1 MGSLRQTI
9 MLRITLVL
17 AGSML
22 TLSKPK
28 GTYIVVKV
36 PGESISL
43 NPPITPSTPRTP
55 EIQITPE
62 EGTIP
67 EIQTT
72 AEYRGTTSEEI
83 GTTPEEIT
91 TPDTSEILVTNE
103 LQEKSWLQ
111 EQRVEKGNLLT
122 TLDSSPLQLSKF
134 RVKFD
139 LWIEKL
145 GRGVVSVLHIGNTDS
160 MRQPAFYIHE
170 KLSQLQINF
179 FRVRH
184 MQHLAVEKW
193 HTIDI
198 ERATAGLEAVYKII
212 IDEELKGNWT
222 QSEPPVKDEE
232 VKVYLSSPWRD
243 PLNGKVRN
251 LEMSFTPV
259 Q

>member
-1 MGSLRQTI
+1 

-28 GTYIVVKV
+28 DTYIVVKV
-36 PGESISL
+36 QGESISL

-55 EIQITPE
+55 EIQ
-62 EGTIP
+62 
-67 EIQTT
+67 
-72 AEYRGTTSEEI
+72 TTSEI

-91 TPDTSEILVTNE
+91 TPDASEILVTNE

-160 MRQPAFYIHE
+160 MRQPAVYIHE
-170 KLSQLQINF
+170 KSSKLQINF
-179 FRVRH
+179 FRVKH

-198 ERATAGLEAVYKII
+198 ERATAGLEAVYKIM
-212 IDEELKGNWT
+212 IDG
-222 QSEPPVKDEE
+222 PVDGF
-232 VKVYLSSPWRD
+232 LA
-243 PLNGKVRN
+243 L
-251 LEMSFTPV
+251 
-259 Q
+259 

>member
-28 GTYIVVKV
+28 DTYIVVKV

-55 EIQITPE
+55 EIQTTPE
-62 EGTIP
+62 EGTIQ

-72 AEYRGTTSEEI
+72 AEYRRTTSEEI

-91 TPDTSEILVTNE
+91 TPDTSGILVTNE

-145 GRGVVSVLHIGNTDS
+145 GRGVVSV
-160 MRQPAFYIHE
+160 
-170 KLSQLQINF
+170 
-179 FRVRH
+179 
-184 MQHLAVEKW
+184 
-193 HTIDI
+193 
-198 ERATAGLEAVYKII
+198 
-212 IDEELKGNWT
+212 
-222 QSEPPVKDEE
+222 
-232 VKVYLSSPWRD
+232 
-243 PLNGKVRN
+243 
-251 LEMSFTPV
+251 
-259 Q
+259 

>member
-1 MGSLRQTI
+1 

-28 GTYIVVKV
+28 DTYIVVKV
-36 PGESISL
+36 QGESISL

-55 EIQITPE
+55 EIQ
-62 EGTIP
+62 
-67 EIQTT
+67 
-72 AEYRGTTSEEI
+72 TTSEI

-160 MRQPAFYIHE
+160 MRQPAVYIHE
-170 KLSQLQINF
+170 KSSKLQINF
-179 FRVRH
+179 FRVKH

-198 ERATAGLEAVYKII
+198 ERATAGLEAVYKIM
-212 IDEELKGNWT
+212 IDEELAGNWT
-222 QSEPPVKDEE
+222 QSEPPVKDE
-232 VKVYLSSPWRD
+232 
-243 PLNGKVRN
+243 
-251 LEMSFTPV
+251 
-259 Q
+259 

>member
-1 MGSLRQTI
+1 

-28 GTYIVVKV
+28 DTYIVVKV
-36 PGESISL
+36 QGESISL

-55 EIQITPE
+55 EIQ
-62 EGTIP
+62 
-67 EIQTT
+67 
-72 AEYRGTTSEEI
+72 TTSEI

-160 MRQPAFYIHE
+160 MRQPAVYIHE
-170 KLSQLQINF
+170 KSSKLQINF
-179 FRVRH
+179 FRVKH

-198 ERATAGLEAVYKII
+198 ERATAGLEAVYKIM
-212 IDEELKGNWT
+212 IDEELAGNWT

>member
-1 MGSLRQTI
+1 

-28 GTYIVVKV
+28 DTYIVVKV
-36 PGESISL
+36 QGESISL

-55 EIQITPE
+55 EIQ
-62 EGTIP
+62 
-67 EIQTT
+67 
-72 AEYRGTTSEEI
+72 TSEEI

-160 MRQPAFYIHE
+160 MRQPAVYIHE
-170 KLSQLQINF
+170 KSSKLQINF
-179 FRVRH
+179 FRVKH
-184 MQHLAVEKW
+184 MHHLAVEKW
-193 HTIDI
+193 HAIDI
-198 ERATAGLEAVYKII
+198 ERATAGLEAVYKIM
-212 IDEELKGNWT
+212 IDEELAGNWT

-251 LEMSFTPV
+251 LEMSYKSV

>member
-1 MGSLRQTI
+1 

-28 GTYIVVKV
+28 DTYIVVKV

-55 EIQITPE
+55 EIQIT
-62 EGTIP
+62 P

-160 MRQPAFYIHE
+160 MRQPAVYIHE
-170 KLSQLQINF
+170 KSSKLQINF
-179 FRVRH
+179 FRVKH

-198 ERATAGLEAVYKII
+198 ERATAGLEAVYKIM
-212 IDEELKGNWT
+212 IDG
-222 QSEPPVKDEE
+222 PVDGF
-232 VKVYLSSPWRD
+232 LA
-243 PLNGKVRN
+243 L
-251 LEMSFTPV
+251 
-259 Q
+259 

>member
-1 MGSLRQTI
+1 

-28 GTYIVVKV
+28 DTYIVVKV

-55 EIQITPE
+55 EIQTTSEI
-62 EGTIP
+62 GTTP

-160 MRQPAFYIHE
+160 MRQPAVYIHE
-170 KLSQLQINF
+170 KSSKLQINF
-179 FRVRH
+179 FRVKH

-198 ERATAGLEAVYKII
+198 ERATAGLEAVYKIM
-212 IDEELKGNWT
+212 IDEELAGNWT

-251 LEMSFTPV
+251 LEMSYKSV